1 MPLLHIAAGGPSWF
15 QWSFQLD
22 VFVLCLVLAY
32 CYFFTVTRLRHNFTG
47 AGPVKRSQMA
57 YFTAGVVVLYLAAGG
72 PLHDLA
78 DGRLVSA
85 HMLQHLLLMM
95 VVPPLLLAGI
105 PAWFWHA
112 LLRRPGV
119 LSVGKLVT
127 KPLIALAVVNTVF
140 LLTHLP
146 EAVDLQLESALAHLS
161 MHVAQVMAGLLMWWL
176 ILSPVDELPRLSY
189 PLQMGYLFLQSLV
202 PSVFAGVLTFANGA
216 IYDAYAVRG
225 EFWGLNVI
233 EDQQISGA
241 IMKIGGTLILWS
253 FIGYAFFKWYGAEE
267 ADARGPQLS
276 DSREQLQEAGLGAKA
291 VGLRE

>member
-1 MPLLHIAAGGPSWF
+1 MPLLHIGAGGPGWF

-22 VFVLCLVLAY
+22 VLLLCLVLECGY
-32 CYFFTVTRLRHNFTG
+32 LYTVSRLRHNFTD
-47 AGPVKRSQMA
+47 ADPVKRSQIA
-57 YFTAGVVVLYLAAGG
+57 YFTSGVVVLYLAAGG

-95 VVPPLLLAGI
+95 VVPPLFLVGI
-105 PAWFWHA
+105 PAWVWQA

-119 LSVGKLVT
+119 LPVGKFVT
-127 KPLIALAVVNTVF
+127 QPLIALAVVNTVF

-146 EAVDLQLESALAHLS
+146 AAVDLQLESSVAHLS
-161 MHVAQVMAGLLMWWL
+161 MHSAQILAGLLMWWL
-176 ILSPVDELPRLSY
+176 ILSPVSELPRLSY

-202 PSVFAGVLTFANGA
+202 PSVFAGVLTFAEGA
-216 IYDAYAVRG
+216 VYDAYAVRG
-225 EFWGLNVI
+225 EFWGVSVI

-253 FIGYAFFKWYGAEE
+253 FIGYAFFKWYGIEE
-267 ADARGPQLS
+267 ANARGPRQPGGS
-276 DSREQLQEAGLGAKA
+276 EDRQEMGFSK
-291 VGLRE
+291 R

>member
-1 MPLLHIAAGGPSWF
+1 LPLLHIGAGGPGWF

-22 VFVLCLVLAY
+22 VLLLSVFLLLG
-32 CYFFTVTRLRHNFTG
+32 YFLTVTRLRHSFTG
-47 AGPVKRSQMA
+47 AGPVKPSQIA
-57 YFTAGVVVLYLAAGG
+57 YFTSGVVVVYLAAGG
-72 PLHDLA
+72 PLNYLA

-95 VVPPLLLAGI
+95 VAPPLFLAGI
-105 PAWFWHA
+105 PGWVWQA

-119 LSVGKLVT
+119 LSVGKFVT

-146 EAVDLQLESALAHLS
+146 EAVELQLESSVAHLS
-161 MHVAQVMAGLLMWWL
+161 MHVAQVTAGTLMWWL
-176 ILSPVDELPRLSY
+176 ILSPVSELPRLSY

-202 PSVFAGVLTFANGA
+202 PSVFAGVLTFAEGA
-216 IYDAYAVRG
+216 IYDAYA
-225 EFWGLNVI
+225 EPYWGLKVI
-233 EDQQISGA
+233 EDQQIAAA

-267 ADARGPQLS
+267 ADARGPRLS
-276 DSREQLQEAGLGAKA
+276 DVEEEMQEMGLSA
-291 VGLRE
+291 RR

>member
-1 MPLLHIAAGGPSWF
+1 MPLLHIGAGGPGWF

-22 VFVLCLVLAY
+22 VLLLCLVLQCGY
-32 CYFFTVTRLRHNFTG
+32 LVTVSILRHNFTG
-47 AGPVKRSQMA
+47 AGRVKRSQIA
-57 YFTAGVVVLYLAAGG
+57 YFTSGVVVLYLAAGG

-85 HMLQHLLLMM
+85 HMVQHLLLMM
-95 VVPPLLLAGI
+95 VVPPLFLAGI
-105 PAWFWHA
+105 PGWAWQA

-119 LSVGKLVT
+119 LSVGKFVT
-127 KPLIALAVVNTVF
+127 NPLIALAVVNSVF

-146 EAVDLQLESALAHLS
+146 EAVDLQLDSSVAHLG
-161 MHVAQVMAGLLMWWL
+161 MHAAQILAGLLMWWL
-176 ILSPVDELPRLSY
+176 ILSPVSELPRLSY

-202 PSVFAGVLTFANGA
+202 PSVFAGVLTFAEGA
-216 IYDAYAVRG
+216 VYDAYAVRG
-225 EFWGLNVI
+225 EFWGVSVI

-267 ADARGPQLS
+267 ADARGPRPP
-276 DSREQLQEAGLGAKA
+276 DGREERHELGLTAK
-291 VGLRE
+291 R

>member
-1 MPLLHIAAGGPSWF
+1 MPLLHIATGGPGWF
-15 QWSFQLD
+15 QWSVQLD
-22 VFVLCLVLAY
+22 VLLLCLVLLY
-32 CYFFTVTRLRHNFTG
+32 GYLLTVTRLRHNFTG
-47 AGPVKRSQMA
+47 STPVKRSQIA
-57 YFTAGVVVLYLAAGG
+57 YFTSGVVVLYLAAGG

-95 VVPPLLLAGI
+95 VVPPLFIAGI
-105 PAWFWHA
+105 PSWVWHA
-112 LLRRPGV
+112 LFRRPGV
-119 LSVGKLVT
+119 LAVGRFLTNPLV
-127 KPLIALAVVNTVF
+127 ALAVVNGVF

-146 EAVDLQLESALAHLS
+146 EAVDLQLESSVAHLS

-176 ILSPVDELPRLSY
+176 ILSPVSELPRLTY

-202 PSVFAGVLTFANGA
+202 PSIFAGVFTFANGA
-216 IYDAYAVRG
+216 VYDAYAVRG
-225 EFWGLNVI
+225 EYWGVDVI

-267 ADARGPQLS
+267 ADARGPRSPDVEEEMQEFGLS
-276 DSREQLQEAGLGAKA
+276 AK
-291 VGLRE
+291 R